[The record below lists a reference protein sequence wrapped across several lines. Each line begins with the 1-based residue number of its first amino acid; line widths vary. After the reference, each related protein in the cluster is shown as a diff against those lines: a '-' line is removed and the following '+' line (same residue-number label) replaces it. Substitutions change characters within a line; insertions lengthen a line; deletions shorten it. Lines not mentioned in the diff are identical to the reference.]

1 MSYITLQDCYP
12 DELLR
17 DLVQDVDLEESDI
30 FFEDLANSLG
40 VYTTEIKTNPF
51 PVQCRRVIRLWIYCE
66 VCKRELGKN
75 INKTQDG
82 YEQDWYKTKLDQYS
96 KDLDEEKAKL
106 TPDMIK
112 GISKDYINQN
122 QKRSNTWARA

>member
-1 MSYITLQDCYP
+1 MSYITKQDCII
-12 DELLR
+12 DDTLSELVN
-17 DLVQDVDLEESDI
+17 DIDIDESDI

-40 VYTTEIKTNPF
+40 VYTTEIETTPF

-66 VCKRELGKN
+66 VCKRALGKN

-106 TPDMIK
+106 TPDMIR
-112 GISKDYINQN
+112 GISKDYINTN
-122 QKRSNTWARA
+122 QKRSNTWGRA